1 MTTERRDG
9 SQGIQPEL
17 PLPPPRA
24 EGQTGPTGARA
35 SRSEQAP
42 SPTDG
47 WRLDERTRRIGRQGV
62 AAARAQ
68 LKGGPRAGREK
79 RSDRSP
85 RPAGRA
91 A

>member
-1 MTTERRDG
+1 MSTDRHRRSPDN
-9 SQGIQPEL
+9 QPEL
-17 PLPPPRA
+17 PFHPPR
-24 EGQTGPTGARA
+24 TGASSVPTASATTQSVRRPTPTG
-35 SRSEQAP
+35 
-42 SPTDG
+42 D

-68 LKGGPRAGREK
+68 LEAASSADPQKRADG
-79 RSDRSP
+79 DR